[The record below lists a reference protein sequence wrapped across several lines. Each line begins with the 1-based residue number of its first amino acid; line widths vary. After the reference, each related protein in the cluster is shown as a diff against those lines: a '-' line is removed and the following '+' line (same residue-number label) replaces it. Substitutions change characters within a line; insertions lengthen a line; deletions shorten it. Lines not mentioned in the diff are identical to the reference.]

1 MNKKKTC
8 SLKQKISNSKLDIVK
23 KSLLFMIAPIMILLV
38 GVILFCSTGFNY
50 GIDFT
55 GGQTFKVY
63 VNDEAKIAGAT
74 QYDLNKKEDYKTVY
88 EKITIVLEENGVNLV
103 SYQTTSVNI
112 QSYDVYGGQAVQ
124 VTYQAE
130 QNFDNLTLRTQI
142 VDAFG
147 YEDFDGAVSSV
158 DEVPAVSSFAWAIG
172 LLAGIM
178 FALVAVIVYM
188 SFRFS
193 KSAIFVVFI
202 QTALDVLLTVA
213 LLAICRVPVNLTIS
227 IVILTAFALSIAN
240 SFAFYNKVREGKKS
254 GIFTNEINSEIA
266 NSVAKQ
272 SMYKKVL
279 AYAIAIFTTLLVVI
293 LSVSAVR
300 AVALGILLALVASF
314 YTSTFMLPTF
324 WAIVDKK
331 KQVKKKA

>member
-8 SLKQKISNSKLDIVK
+8 SLEQKISNSKLDIVK
-23 KSLLFMIAPIMILLV
+23 KSLLFMIAPIVILLV

-50 GIDFT
+50 GNDFT

-74 QYDLNKKEDYKTVY
+74 QYDLNEKEDYNDVY
-88 EKITIVLEENGVNLV
+88 EKIAIVLKDNGVNLV
-103 SYQTTSVNI
+103 SYQTTTVNI

-124 VTYQAE
+124 VTYQASE
-130 QNFDNLTLRTQI
+130 NFDNLALRNQI

-147 YEDFDGAVSSV
+147 YEDFDGAVSSI
-158 DEVPAVSSFAWAIG
+158 DEVPALSSFAWAIG

-178 FALVAVIVYM
+178 FALVATIVYM

-202 QTALDVLLTVA
+202 QTALDVLLTIA
-213 LLAICRVPVNLTIS
+213 LLAICRVPVNFTVAS
-227 IVILTAFALSIAN
+227 IILVAFLLSIAN
-240 SFAFYNKVREGKKS
+240 SFAFYNKVREGRKS
-254 GIFTNEINSEIA
+254 GVYTNDTNNEIA
-266 NSVAKQ
+266 NKVVKQ
-272 SMYKKVL
+272 STFKKII
-279 AYAIAIFTTLLVVI
+279 AYAVAVIATLLVII

-300 AVALGILLALVASF
+300 AVAVGILLALVATF

-331 KQVKKKA
+331 KQAKKKV